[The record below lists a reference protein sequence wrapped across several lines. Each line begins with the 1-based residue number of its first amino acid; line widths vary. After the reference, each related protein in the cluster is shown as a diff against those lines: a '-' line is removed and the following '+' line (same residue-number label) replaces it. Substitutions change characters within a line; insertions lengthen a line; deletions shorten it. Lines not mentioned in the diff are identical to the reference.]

1 MVGDSERLPI
11 MSIIIFS
18 LTSGIIFKDESST
31 KKSPLKSVTKIV
43 LKKSIIYFL
52 IFFRQNKVL

>member
-1 MVGDSERLPI
+1 

-18 LTSGIIFKDESST
+18 LTSGIIFRDESST